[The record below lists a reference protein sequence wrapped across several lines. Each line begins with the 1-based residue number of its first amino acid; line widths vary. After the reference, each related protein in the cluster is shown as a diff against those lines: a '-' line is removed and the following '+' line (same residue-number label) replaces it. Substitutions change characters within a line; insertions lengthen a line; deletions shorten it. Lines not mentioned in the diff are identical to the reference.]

1 MHDNQIP
8 LASDPTG
15 ALLQHPASPPQRV
28 LVVDDNADARRFVT
42 EALLDAGYEV
52 ETAKDGADAWGI
64 LQFNIY
70 DLLITDNSMPKMTGV
85 ELLKSLRAAR
95 MVLPVI
101 MATGTLP
108 AHEFAQSPWLIP
120 EATLLRPFTRD
131 ELLGK
136 IKTVLSL
143 SDSPREQ
150 INLPPNRES

>member
-1 MHDNQIP
+1 MDNNQIP
-8 LASDPTG
+8 PASEQVG
-15 ALLQHPASPPQRV
+15 ASRQHPSSPPQRV
-28 LVVDDNADARRFVT
+28 LVVDDNADARRFVA
-42 EALLDAGYEV
+42 EVLLDAGYEV
-52 ETAKDGADAWGI
+52 ETANDGAHAWGT
-64 LQFNIY
+64 LQFNTY

-131 ELLGK
+131 ELLEK
-136 IKTVLSL
+136 IKTVLSA
-143 SDSPREQ
+143 SDSPRAPM
-150 INLPPNRES
+150 NPPPNRES